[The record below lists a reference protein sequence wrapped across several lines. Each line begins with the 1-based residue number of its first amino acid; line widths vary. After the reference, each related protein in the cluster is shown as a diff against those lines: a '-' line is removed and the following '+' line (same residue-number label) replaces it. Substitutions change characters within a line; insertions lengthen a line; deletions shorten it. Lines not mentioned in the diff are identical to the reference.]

1 MPRAPRHIQAA
12 LAVIERR
19 GQLLICR
26 RRKDD
31 FLGGFWEFPGGKR
44 EPGESWEACLRRELR
59 EELGVA
65 VKSLRPFTTV
75 RYRYAPHSIFFKVY
89 RCAIAGGWPKPLDA
103 AAMRWVPRERLSR
116 YRFPPANRLLLEK
129 LSA

>member
-1 MPRAPRHIQAA
+1 MPSALRHIQVA

-26 RRKDD
+26 RRKGD
-31 FLGGFWEFPGGKR
+31 FLGGFWEFPGGRR
-44 EPGESWEACLRRELR
+44 EPGESWEACLRREVR

-65 VKSLRPFTTV
+65 VKSLCLFATV
-75 RYRYAPHSIFFKVY
+75 RYRYAPHSVFLKVY
-89 RCAIAGGWPKPLDA
+89 RCAIAGDRPRPLGTA
-103 AAMRWVPRERLSR
+103 ALRWVPRERLSR
-116 YRFPPANRLLLEK
+116 YRFPPANRSLLAK